1 MRLDMYD
8 DQVVRQSDIG
18 HHLFLDQGSLG
29 KNRSEECCRMLKEVA
44 RSKGRDSPWIDGNDF
59 LLDRDHYEGID
70 EFEGFWGWSAFICVR
85 LNSEAEQVTSRY
97 CWDFYVPAIFVQTC
111 GLVARIRLQIR
122 EHSVI
127 QIHPNSLMDL
137 RLDCPFPSLSEF
149 VKSFEMDKIDSGE
162 RANVPAVV
170 IVIHFLELFK
180 SKHCGIPPL
189 NSAGKAELKEMIL
202 AEKQNDNEKNF
213 DEAVDLIEKACQPTK
228 VPRHIEELFNDPQ
241 CDKIPWFNGKFWVL
255 VRSLREFVKT
265 SPTHQ
270 LPLSGAL
277 PEMKT
282 DTKNNIKM
290 RSIYYQQALEDL
302 ERFKEIVDEMTESVE
317 EEYEGRPQEYTEDFK
332 HWLVPP
338 ELDISPEMV
347 KSFAEN
353 SAHIRVVRGSRL
365 GQDPKDLIPQF
376 VKECQPGNEEYH
388 ATWYVAFEAMA
399 AYRSK
404 REGKYCYLAGHEGE
418 YPGMRKD
425 QEDGDLHALWKF
437 SLGWLNSRRWAAPRD
452 DQEQEIIPQKL
463 QKVLKEM
470 IRLAGSE
477 LPHIGSM
484 TGGLVSQEVIKLITG
499 QYIPTNGVCI
509 YDGYQSMT
517 RVLEF

>member
-1 MRLDMYD
+1 MSNAVPMKREAESEADRSEVLDKQPRVESPPSEAENVNLIEKCAVTICDCSATAAQIAKNLAISGIMRLDMYD

-137 RLDCPFPSLSEF
+137 LDCPFPSLSEF

-228 VPRHIEELFNDPQ
+228 PQ
-241 CDKIPWFNGKFWVL
+241 Y
-255 VRSLREFVKT
+255 
-265 SPTHQ
+265 Q
-270 LPLSGAL
+270 LEKA
-277 PEMKT
+277 T
-282 DTKNNIKM
+282 VYT
-290 RSIYYQQALEDL
+290 
-302 ERFKEIVDEMTESVE
+302 T
-317 EEYEGRPQEYTEDFK
+317 GR
-332 HWLVPP
+332 
-338 ELDISPEMV
+338 I
-347 KSFAEN
+347 
-353 SAHIRVVRGSRL
+353 
-365 GQDPKDLIPQF
+365 
-376 VKECQPGNEEYH
+376 PGN
-388 ATWYVAFEAMA
+388 A
-399 AYRSK
+399 
-404 REGKYCYLAGHEGE
+404 
-418 YPGMRKD
+418 
-425 QEDGDLHALWKF
+425 LHPA
-437 SLGWLNSRRWAAPRD
+437 D
-452 DQEQEIIPQKL
+452 
-463 QKVLKEM
+463 
-470 IRLAGSE
+470 
-477 LPHIGSM
+477 
-484 TGGLVSQEVIKLITG
+484 VSH
-499 QYIPTNGVCI
+499 
-509 YDGYQSMT
+509 
-517 RVLEF
+517 

>member
-1 MRLDMYD
+1 MFPAAPELDIRKH
-8 DQVVRQSDIG
+8 VHIHVRSTSATARG
-18 HHLFLDQGSLG
+18 VTGSA
-29 KNRSEECCRMLKEVA
+29 S
-44 RSKGRDSPWIDGNDF
+44 
-59 LLDRDHYEGID
+59 Y
-70 EFEGFWGWSAFICVR
+70 
-85 LNSEAEQVTSRY
+85 Q
-97 CWDFYVPAIFVQTC
+97 
-111 GLVARIRLQIR
+111 
-122 EHSVI
+122 
-127 QIHPNSLMDL
+127 
-137 RLDCPFPSLSEF
+137 
-149 VKSFEMDKIDSGE
+149 
-162 RANVPAVV
+162 
-170 IVIHFLELFK
+170 
-180 SKHCGIPPL
+180 
-189 NSAGKAELKEMIL
+189 
-202 AEKQNDNEKNF
+202 
-213 DEAVDLIEKACQPTK
+213 

-332 HWLVPP
+332 ALA
-338 ELDISPEMV
+338 
-347 KSFAEN
+347 F
-353 SAHIRVVRGSRL
+353 
-365 GQDPKDLIPQF
+365 PQF